1 MVLAG
6 FKPVAGRREA
16 VWVGSIP
23 TRLRQTTE
31 KGFNMSNTKI
41 ACAQIDC
48 EIGNVEAN
56 LKKIIE
62 CIHTA
67 ADAGAEIVILPEAAI
82 TGYCFESL
90 EEAVK
95 FAEPIDGPSS
105 QSIAAACRETG
116 AHAIVGFIEND
127 SGKHYN
133 AAMVVG
139 PDGVIGNYRKIHM
152 PFLGMDR
159 FLNPG
164 NRPFEVIDLPAGR
177 IGVNICYDVSF
188 PESIRCLKLM
198 GAELIVLPTNWP
210 RGAKRTAD
218 HVVNARAME
227 NHINFAAANRVG
239 VERGWPFIG
248 RSMIIDYNGDTIAQA
263 SGESEEIIYAEIDFK
278 AANQNRIVNVSGSYE
293 LDRMADRRPEFYGA
307 ITSVTGKAA
316 SGD

>member
-1 MVLAG
+1 
-6 FKPVAGRREA
+6 
-16 VWVGSIP
+16 
-23 TRLRQTTE
+23 
-31 KGFNMSNTKI
+31 MSNTKV

-48 EIGNVEAN
+48 EIGNTEAN
-56 LKKIIE
+56 LKKITGQ
-62 CIHTA
+62 IHTA

-90 EEAVK
+90 EEAAQ
-95 FAEPIDGPSS
+95 FAEPLDGPSS
-105 QSIAAACRETG
+105 QAIAAACHETG
-116 AHAIVGFIEND
+116 AYAIVGFIEKD
-127 SGKHYN
+127 GDKYYN

-139 PDGVIGNYRKIHM
+139 PDGIVGNYRKIHL

-159 FLNPG
+159 FLTRG
-164 NRPFEVIDLPAGR
+164 NRPFEVIDLPAGK

-210 RGAKRTAD
+210 PGARRTAD
-218 HVVNARAME
+218 YVVNARAME
-227 NHINFAAANRVG
+227 NHINFAATNRTG
-239 VERGWPFIG
+239 IERGWQFIG
-248 RSMIIDYNGDTIAQA
+248 NSMIVDYNGDTIVKA

-293 LDRMADRRPEFYGA
+293 IDRLADRRPEFYSA
-307 ITSVTGKAA
+307 IVTETGKAA